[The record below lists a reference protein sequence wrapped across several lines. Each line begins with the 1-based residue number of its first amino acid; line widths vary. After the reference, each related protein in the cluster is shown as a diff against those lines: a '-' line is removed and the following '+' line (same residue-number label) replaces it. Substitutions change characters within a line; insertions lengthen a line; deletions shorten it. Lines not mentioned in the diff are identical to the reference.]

1 LPATVGVLALQGDFR
16 EHIEVFR
23 SLGAGTREVR
33 LPRDLGGVDGLVIPG
48 GESTTIVRLCDA
60 YGLRQTICNAVGAGL
75 PLWGTCAGMIVL
87 ARALTDPYPKPFGL
101 LDIEVSRNSFG
112 RQVNSFEVDLD
123 IHGIEGGPF
132 RGVFIRAPAVVS
144 VGRGVEVMA
153 SLEDGTPV
161 AVRSERVMAA
171 AFHPELC
178 GDSRVHQL
186 FLTTVERC
194 RTTG

>member
-1 LPATVGVLALQGDFR
+1 
-16 EHIEVFR
+16 
-23 SLGAGTREVR
+23 
-33 LPRDLGGVDGLVIPG
+33 
-48 GESTTIVRLCDA
+48 
-60 YGLRQTICNAVGAGL
+60 
-75 PLWGTCAGMIVL
+75 MIVL